1 MKDLKK
7 ISELLDHPS
16 KTKGSKNPWAVEIQ
30 GEKSRQLLEGIL
42 NNRFQ
47 NDQEAAA
54 ALYQDGEDLKGKKFQ
69 MLKSRLKKKMIH
81 ESFYISPHRNR
92 KASYEKAL
100 TDSYRSLSIVKTFLA
115 AGLREEAIAILK
127 PLYEDSLRFRFT
139 DLILVSA
146 RMLRYHASL
155 TGTKEEMD
163 EYDRVLTETI
173 RELDVEMF
181 SEKVIEELNLEARF
195 SYSTRK
201 DLVKRTKDYY
211 DRLLLLAERNKSHL
225 LQLNCFRAG
234 IRYHEFVQDYQGL
247 IRVCESCEEYLHQH
261 PVFYQQARFAE
272 MALFK
277 MDACLHLQDYERGRE
292 YAAICSAYFS
302 KGTPNWFVF
311 MEYFFLLCLQTRN
324 LEACRDV
331 FREVTRHARFRQVNP
346 ERKEKW
352 KLFEAYLQF
361 ILPES
366 LTDKGFR
373 LYKFINE
380 VPIYNRDKK
389 GYNVSILIAQY
400 MLLLKMNDYDRLLL
414 KQDSFRNYFSRYVKK
429 KTNYRSYYF
438 SKMLL
443 AVLRYNFHA
452 GKTEQITRKFLSRL
466 RSHSGRYQG
475 DLESLEV
482 IPYEQLWSEVME
494 KLKQHATGSQYFIQV
509 PARRGRQKK
518 EISKNMAAALRYK
531 AESSQIAHPG
541 RLS

>member
-1 MKDLKK
+1 MKNLKK
-7 ISELLDHPS
+7 ISELLDNPS
-16 KTKGSKNPWAVEIQ
+16 KVKGRKNPWAGEIL
-30 GEKSRQLLEGIL
+30 GEKSRQLLEGIRS
-42 NNRFQ
+42 NRFE
-47 NDQEAAA
+47 NDEEAAA
-54 ALYQDGEDLKGKKFQ
+54 ALYRDGEDLNGKKFQ
-69 MLKSRLKKKMIH
+69 MLKSRLKKKMIE
-81 ESFYISPHRNR
+81 ESFYINLQRSR
-92 KASYEKAL
+92 KATYEKAL
-100 TDSYRSLSIVKTFLA
+100 TDGYRNLSIVKTFLS
-115 AGLREEAIAILK
+115 AGLREEAIVILK
-127 PLYEDSLRFRFT
+127 PLYEDALRFRFT
-139 DLILVSA
+139 DLILASA

-155 TGTKEEMD
+155 TGTKEEM
-163 EYDRVLTETI
+163 EGYDRVLMETS
-173 RELDVEMF
+173 RELEVELF
-181 SEKVIEELNLEARF
+181 SEKIIEELNLEARF

-211 DRLLLLAERNKSHL
+211 DRLLQFAEKYKSHL

-234 IRYHEFVQDYQGL
+234 IRYHEFVQDYHGL
-247 IRVCESCEEYLHQH
+247 IRVCESCEDYLQRH

-277 MDACLHLQDYERGRE
+277 MDACLHLQDYNRGRE
-292 YAAICSAYFS
+292 YSAICSAYFR

-324 LEACRDV
+324 LETCRDV
-331 FREVTRHARFRQVNP
+331 FREVTRHARFRQMNP

-361 ILPES
+361 ILPENH
-366 LTDKGFR
+366 TDKGFK

-389 GYNVSILIAQY
+389 GYNVSILIAQF

-414 KQDSFRNYFSRYVKK
+414 KQDSFRNYFSRYVKR

-452 GKTEQITRKFLSRL
+452 GKTDQIVRKFLSRL
-466 RSHSGRYQG
+466 RSHTGRYHG

-494 KLKQHATGSQYFIQV
+494 KLKQHATGSRYFIQV

-518 EISKNMAAALRYK
+518 ELSKNMAAAVRYK
-531 AESSQIAHPG
+531 SESSLVG
-541 RLS
+541 SVTGLG